1 MDLMLSFLPWY
12 ISRSRLLWSF
22 PKSFRRSKIF
32 KTVSATTR
40 GFTHIRY
47 IISSTH
53 LATDYCS
60 SNMPSGYCSS
70 SSGRNTSGFSG
81 TGRGNQNT
89 RPSHSSYSRDTTQS
103 GSRSGSDRY
112 TGSSSRPAY
121 GSSTSRSSYTR
132 DNTYSSYGPGF
143 STSQSH
149 SRYGRDPS
157 VRRPRYSELE
167 EPPAPHQPIFQPDEP
182 EPNAPTYPTE
192 GGTPA
197 TRRHE
202 FATPLPNPSVW
213 GWDLEFDDVGRDRE
227 TEEPFRSRRGQR

>member
-149 SRYGRDPS
+149 SRYGRARQSDGRGTRSWKNLLPLINPFFS
-157 VRRPRYSELE
+157 PTSQNPTRRRTLRKVEPRRR
-167 EPPAPHQPIFQPDEP
+167 
-182 EPNAPTYPTE
+182 
-192 GGTPA
+192 GGTSLRLPFP
-197 TRRHE
+197 TRRSG
-202 FATPLPNPSVW
+202 AGTSSL
-213 GWDLEFDDVGRDRE
+213 
-227 TEEPFRSRRGQR
+227 TM